1 MLFPISLRGVPFGK
15 VVIEDFEGPGELAL
29 FGDAWAQ
36 FKGYFCVGASLFI
49 TGMVQAR
56 TWGEPLPQLNI
67 TKVDFLADIK
77 SSKIKRLNIICNI
90 DVLDEE
96 RVSELVAMLA
106 DSPGDC
112 ELDFTLCD
120 PIQNT
125 KLTMTSN
132 GLRINISKKIIDY
145 IESNDALTYKIN

>member
-1 MLFPISLRGVPFGK
+1 
-15 VVIEDFEGPGELAL
+15 
-29 FGDAWAQ
+29 
-36 FKGYFCVGASLFI
+36 
-49 TGMVQAR
+49 
-56 TWGEPLPQLNI
+56 
-67 TKVDFLADIK
+67 
-77 SSKIKRLNIICNI
+77 
-90 DVLDEE
+90 
-96 RVSELVAMLA
+96 MLA